1 MTVRDPSGDPP
12 ASSGATSS
20 TQRMLGAA
28 AGLAALGRG
37 PVNDGE
43 FSQHDYHHPA
53 AGWGAAGSVG
63 PGVARAGGP
72 VDAGPAVFRVNH
84 QKGGFDGPGCAW
96 PGDR

>member
-53 AGWGAAGSVG
+53 AGWGAAGS
-63 PGVARAGGP
+63 GGP
-72 VDAGPAVFRVNH
+72 VVARTGEPGDAARAVFRENH
-84 QKGGFDGPGCAW
+84 QKGGVRRPGRA
-96 PGDR
+96 GAGE